1 MIKQIFKFR
10 VINRID
16 QNLNLFLYLLIFKM
30 LCPVKCYAKC
40 RKPISNIIP
49 VYDKFAYSIKFASQ
63 YHINK

>member
-16 QNLNLFLYLLIFKM
+16 QNLNLFFCIYLT
-30 LCPVKCYAKC
+30 PVKCYAKC

-49 VYDKFAYSIKFASQ
+49 VYDKFTYNIKFASQ

>member
-1 MIKQIFKFR
+1 MIKQIFKFH

-16 QNLNLFLYLLIFKM
+16 QNLNLFFCIYLYLT
-30 LCPVKCYAKC
+30 PVKCYAKC